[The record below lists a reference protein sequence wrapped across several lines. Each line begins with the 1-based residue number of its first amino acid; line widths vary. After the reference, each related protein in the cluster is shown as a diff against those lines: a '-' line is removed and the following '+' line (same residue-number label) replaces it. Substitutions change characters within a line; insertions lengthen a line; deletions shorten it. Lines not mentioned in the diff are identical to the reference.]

1 MSFENENPVKN
12 TNNDKQLYVKISW
25 KVKCF
30 YINFMEKPPKIKPI
44 DLPKNNNEYY
54 VSYLPEA
61 YERYGIN
68 GPRPVIRQPI
78 PKKEPQ

>member
-1 MSFENENPVKN
+1 
-12 TNNDKQLYVKISW
+12 
-25 KVKCF
+25 
-30 YINFMEKPPKIKPI
+30 MEKPPKIKPI